1 MIVDL
6 ITYLVKVKS
15 LIPKQGTEY
24 KFLLQEI
31 TRIAVDNW
39 VICAIP
45 DLTREQMDKVIV
57 TCLVKKE
64 INLN

>member
-15 LIPKQGTEY
+15 LIPKQGAEY

-39 VICAIP
+39 VSCAIP
-45 DLTREQMDKVIV
+45 DLTKEQLDKVIV
-57 TCLVKKE
+57 TCLAKKE

>member
-1 MIVDL
+1 MIGDL

-15 LIPKQGTEY
+15 LIPKQGAEY

-39 VICAIP
+39 VNCSIP
-45 DLTREQMDKVIV
+45 DLTKDQLDKVIV
-57 TCLVKKE
+57 TCLAKKE